1 MSQQHNYPSI
11 INTAGGYD
19 GDYRNDILD
28 FDPKEDSMVT
38 VGQMTLSRHFLAVSV
53 VQAEDFLLWCK

>member
-1 MSQQHNYPSI
+1 MSKQHKYPKI

-19 GDYRNDILD
+19 GDYRDDIVEYDL
-28 FDPKEDSMVT
+28 KEDSMVT

-53 VQAEDFLLWCK
+53 VQADDFLLWCQ